1 MTWSIDGVPKWTLRQ
16 SDLGDAG
23 GWQVL
28 AADGKMVLFKV
39 AVGGAF
45 ADAVAG
51 AASRRLQT
59 RRWEVGAL
67 PWRLTIWLVM
77 PPESCRGCMCVQC
90 VHVLGAVRVSS
101 VIRQSY

>member
-1 MTWSIDGVPKWTLRQ
+1 MTWAIDGVPKWTLRQ

-23 GWQVL
+23 AWQVL

-51 AASRRLQT
+51 FKTPTNETVGGRGAAM
-59 RRWEVGAL
+59 EGDYV
-67 PWRLTIWLVM
+67 
-77 PPESCRGCMCVQC
+77 
-90 VHVLGAVRVSS
+90 AVYAS
-101 VIRQSY
+101 